1 MNCINNF
8 SICVKI
14 YCQIHILS
22 LIFFFLLISY
32 VRYRTSPQRRGLT
45 YHPVFEA
52 KNIFLPVLYIDL
64 SSTGR
69 CGTTILHQDTISQLI
84 IETVN
89 DILVDCRLGLKRD
102 FQLASYYSTEGLS
115 CRCLLEE
122 KFKVTHLKFSIKSR
136 TFV

>member
-1 MNCINNF
+1 MWIFGLFLFMNCINNF

-22 LIFFFLLISY
+22 LIFFFLLISD

-52 KNIFLPVLYIDL
+52 KNIFLPVLYIEL

-89 DILVDCRLGLKRD
+89 DILVDCRLGLKKR
-102 FQLASYYSTEGLS
+102 LSTCVIFYRRVVMS
-115 CRCLLEE
+115 VFVRR
-122 KFKVTHLKFSIKSR
+122 KV
-136 TFV
+136 